1 MCSSSLEWLRS
12 QGVPSP
18 VATFRQKIE
27 QELKTELCMERL
39 CKRVCIFTGLELV
52 EV

>member
-1 MCSSSLEWLRS
+1 MGESSLEWLTS
-12 QGVPSP
+12 QGVRSP
-18 VATFRQKIE
+18 IAIFCQNVE
-27 QELKTELCMERL
+27 QGLKESCTEEL